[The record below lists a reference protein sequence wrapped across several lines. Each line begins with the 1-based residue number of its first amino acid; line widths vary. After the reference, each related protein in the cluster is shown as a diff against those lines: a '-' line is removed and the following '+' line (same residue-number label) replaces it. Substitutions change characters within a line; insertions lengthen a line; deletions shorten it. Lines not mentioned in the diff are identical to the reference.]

1 MTGCKSHNFITT
13 TWRFLTQY
21 NYGPVKKYTVIC
33 VLWPFP
39 TACDQ
44 NAVLYIMPPYLKP
57 FVKIVSEIPYSG
69 KQNRGRIESKL
80 SSIPLAA

>member
-1 MTGCKSHNFITT
+1 MCA
-13 TWRFLTQY
+13 LA
-21 NYGPVKKYTVIC
+21 
-33 VLWPFP
+33 LP